1 MNILKVQNLAEWH
14 NWLVE
19 NHDLMSGIWLAFNN
33 KHPGLRYEESIE
45 EARCFGWLD
54 SRIKKIDDEHHARK
68 FTPRKSGSK
77 LYLYSSLSSSFKT
90 QYAV

>member
-19 NHDLMSGIWLAFNN
+19 NHDLMSGIWLAFNK